1 MLDALLAI
9 VVTEASRPVPTSGCE
24 AWTLFARVTRQLQQP
39 APASTGVAKWSS
51 TWGTVGATRNWLS
64 GNLEEQFPVTRRPFG
79 VSVCSASPGCHSA
92 SRNIVATVPRVQ
104 GLLAVFIA
112 AYYVSRGCSG
122 GRRGL
127 IHRPLSSQHCS
138 ETIEH
143 CQERHHFSWFAT
155 NKFLLSRTL
164 AVVEKLRHVLEA
176 ASFNYLKSYAAP
188 NLGFVVL
195 HSLTADRGTPI
206 MDNSG
211 NTRPIIHPA
220 QASSAEPHPLTW
232 QMHLHSVGPQSA
244 SWAAPE
250 LPVYYSTQAPP
261 AYPPA
266 APVLSYGSQFPT
278 NNQVLQAYQPT
289 VRPTTLPQGGIT
301 AKAQSD
307 IPDLHA
313 MGQSSVQPA
322 NYDEHVDHGI
332 RSLQPP
338 GLCRFGGNCAAT
350 YGYPPRSDQ
359 APAIQTSA
367 HQSARPF
374 PSIDGRPV
382 SQREVEIMVQHHSQ
396 NDLPAAQPQPNETSA
411 EGVQERGSVSG
422 CLATGSPQ
430 PWWEDIVRTVD
441 QLQQKQSGMMEEL
454 EQVKTQIGAHLQRQ
468 GSRLS

>member
-1 MLDALLAI
+1 
-9 VVTEASRPVPTSGCE
+9 
-24 AWTLFARVTRQLQQP
+24 
-39 APASTGVAKWSS
+39 
-51 TWGTVGATRNWLS
+51 
-64 GNLEEQFPVTRRPFG
+64 
-79 VSVCSASPGCHSA
+79 
-92 SRNIVATVPRVQ
+92 
-104 GLLAVFIA
+104 
-112 AYYVSRGCSG
+112 
-122 GRRGL
+122 
-127 IHRPLSSQHCS
+127 
-138 ETIEH
+138 
-143 CQERHHFSWFAT
+143 
-155 NKFLLSRTL
+155 
-164 AVVEKLRHVLEA
+164 
-176 ASFNYLKSYAAP
+176 
-188 NLGFVVL
+188 
-195 HSLTADRGTPI
+195 

-322 NYDEHVDHGI
+322 KYDEHVDHGI

-350 YGYPPRSDQ
+350 SPERS
-359 APAIQTSA
+359 SL
-367 HQSARPF
+367 

-441 QLQQKQSGMMEEL
+441 QLQQKQSVMMEEL